1 MTNEVI
7 NVATNAVA
15 TTTASTMGREDILL
29 LVFSAAFAVLIFA
42 LMYLGRPKDE
52 TKTDQGQSR

>member
-15 TTTASTMGREDILL
+15 TTASTMGREDILL
-29 LVFSAAFAVLIFA
+29 LVFSAAFAALIFA

>member
-7 NVATNAVA
+7 NVATNAISPSS
-15 TTTASTMGREDILL
+15 ASMGREDILL
-29 LVFSAAFAVLIFA
+29 LVFSAAFAALIFA